1 MASYQNANTPP
12 NLTSESKS
20 QLFISTLLCGI
31 IHTLFYFR
39 AQLTA
44 MFKLPALALP
54 SLPRVLPR
62 VPMPRELLQKLSF
75 AAIRQAGRF
84 PFPLQRKALLSL
96 MQQAFQEPLE
106 DGDFE
111 FLEGKWLK
119 VEISDLQLTWFFSF
133 CPNEGLIVC
142 PDEHEDAAIR
152 GNLKEFLLLATRSE
166 DPDTLF
172 FQRRLIIE
180 GDTEL
185 GLEIKN
191 LMDAVDHDSLPPLLK
206 LILTRGAPVLQRL
219 LG

>member
-44 MFKLPALALP
+44 MFKLPA
-54 SLPRVLPR
+54 
-62 VPMPRELLQKLSF
+62 
-75 AAIRQAGRF
+75 QAGRF